1 MDGTGAGG
9 EQRVNICVW
18 QEKLM
23 LIAKKNTTVTW

>member
-1 MDGTGAGG
+1 MDVTVAGG

-23 LIAKKNTTVTW
+23 FIAKKNTTATW